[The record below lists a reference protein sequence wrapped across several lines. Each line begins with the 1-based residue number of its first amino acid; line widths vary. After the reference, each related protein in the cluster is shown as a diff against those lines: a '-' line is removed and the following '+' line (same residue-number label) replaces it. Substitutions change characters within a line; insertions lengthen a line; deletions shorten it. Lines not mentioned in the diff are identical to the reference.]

1 MRKMEDQKI
10 IIDSNYYLLS
20 GPKVSD
26 IDDLVFHLND
36 IGIYDG
42 TLKIPFPYTKTDA
55 ELYLQRYESRK
66 KEFGHPMNWQI
77 RTKEGKVIGG
87 ISLHGQYGKNSHK
100 DEIGYWIGRTFWN
113 KGIMTKALP
122 AFAEFVAQQLGVIRL
137 EATIFDYNTS
147 SIRVVEKCGFI
158 CEGTLKKAYFKDG
171 KYIDGK
177 LYALVK

>member
-1 MRKMEDQKI
+1 MEDQKI
-10 IIDSNYYLLS
+10 IIDNDYYLMS

-26 IDDLVFHLND
+26 IDDFVFHLND
-36 IGIYDG
+36 IGIYNG
-42 TLKIPFPYTKTDA
+42 TLKIPFPYTKSDA
-55 ELYLQRYESRK
+55 EFYLQQYETRK

-77 RTKEGKVIGG
+77 RTKEGRVIGG
-87 ISLHGQYGKNSHK
+87 ISLHGQYGKDSHK

-113 KGIMTKALP
+113 KGIMTKALL
-122 AFAEFVAQQLGVIRL
+122 AFAKLVGDQLGVIRL
-137 EATIFDYNTS
+137 EATIFNYNAS

-158 CEGTLKKAYFKDG
+158 YEGTLKKAYFKDG